1 MVAGMRNPLAKSVDV
16 FARDPKAAAE
26 AVFESHKG
34 ESAWLDAFSEHLDQQ
49 RAREAFARTLDVW
62 DLSQSE
68 VARIFGVSR
77 QAVAK
82 WVGKGLPPERAAMA
96 ADLAGATDLLVRYL
110 KRDRIPAVVRR
121 PIAAHSDA
129 TLLELLARDGSTAV
143 LEVCRQ
149 MFDFRRGGG

>member
-1 MVAGMRNPLAKSVDV
+1 MGNPVAKSVKL
-16 FARDPKAAAE
+16 FTRDPKAAAE

-34 ESAWLDAFSEHLDQQ
+34 EAAWLDAFSEHLDQQ

-68 VARIFGVSR
+68 VARILGVSR
-77 QAVAK
+77 QAVGK
-82 WVGKGLPPERAAMA
+82 WVEKGLPPERAAMA

-129 TLLELLARDGSTAV
+129 TLLELLARDGSAAV
-143 LEVCRQ
+143 LEACRQ
-149 MFDFRRGGG
+149 MFDFRHVGE